1 MKFKSFHFIIIT
13 VLFLT
18 ACGGG
23 SDGSGELKTGQ
34 FWDSRVKGLHYKTTT
49 QEGTTN
55 ANGEFQYRDGEMVT
69 FSLGDLKFNP
79 VPAQSRITPFDLFF
93 ITPPL
98 GGDFFK
104 AFFDLFDNNHPADAF
119 EHTVNLLIFLQSL
132 DINGNPDDGIEIP
145 GFVLNFF
152 TTVFTA
158 AIFEQENEVFLE
170 AFLDLIAA
178 ILAQGN
184 TWETSDAQPKQVDYA
199 EALEHFYREIGKE
212 IVIPL
217 N

>member
-1 MKFKSFHFIIIT
+1 MKLKLSHFIIAS
-13 VLFLT
+13 VFLLT

-34 FWDSRVKGLHYKTTT
+34 FLDSPVKGLHYKTATE
-49 QEGTTN
+49 EGVTD
-55 ANGEFQYRDGEMVT
+55 ANGTFKYRDGEMVA
-69 FSLGDLKFNP
+69 FSLGDMKFNP

-104 AFFDLFDNNHPADAF
+104 AFFDLFDANHPADAF

-132 DINGNPDDGIEIP
+132 DVNGNPDDGIEIP
-145 GFVLNFF
+145 GFVLTFF

-158 AIFEQENEVFLE
+158 AVFEQENEVFLQ
-170 AFLDLIAA
+170 AFSSLIVA
-178 ILAQGN
+178 ILAEGN
-184 TWETSDAQPKQVDYA
+184 TWKTNDAQPKQVDYA
-199 EALEHFYREIGKE
+199 EALEHFYKEIGEE